1 MSILSNYLDGPW
13 PTLRLMKRLFFFQVV
28 FVAVVFTVARAQT
41 PVPASMASPLT
52 PIAFLTAHEWEAK
65 LPDSAEG
72 KKMKIHAQ
80 FTWSESR
87 QAIRINSKFVTDGQA
102 RPYVEGF
109 YAWDP
114 QQRVIVFWYVD
125 AEGSL
130 TKGTVKAEAGKLVH
144 EFEQIKGD
152 GTSSTFVAKVT
163 PQGDQSWENEI
174 SSGTGGELKPLVKVR
189 YEIAN

>member
-1 MSILSNYLDGPW
+1 
-13 PTLRLMKRLFFFQVV
+13 MKLPFFLQVA
-28 FVAVVFTVARAQT
+28 FAAFLLTAAQAQT
-41 PVPASMASPLT
+41 TSTSTTASALS
-52 PIAFLTAHEWEAK
+52 PIAFLTAHEWDAK
-65 LPDSAEG
+65 LPDSPDG

-87 QAIRINSKFVTDGQA
+87 QAIRINSKFVTEGKA

-130 TKGTVKAEAGKLVH
+130 TKGTVKTDGEKLVH

-152 GTSSTFVAKVT
+152 GKSSSFIANVTSH
-163 PQGDQSWENEI
+163 GEQSWDNEI
-174 SSGTGGELKPLVKVR
+174 FSRNGGELKAVVKVR
-189 YEIAN
+189 YEVAN

>member
-1 MSILSNYLDGPW
+1 
-13 PTLRLMKRLFFFQVV
+13 MKRPLFFQAA
-28 FVAVVFTVARAQT
+28 FVTLVLAVARAQT
-41 PVPASMASPLT
+41 PLPARTASPLT

-65 LPDSAEG
+65 LPDSADG

-87 QAIRINSKFVTDGQA
+87 QAIRINSKFVTDGKA

-114 QQRVIVFWYVD
+114 QQRVIAFWYVD
-125 AEGSL
+125 AEGNL
-130 TKGTVKAEAGKLVH
+130 TKGTVKAEGEKLVH

-152 GTSSTFVAKVT
+152 GKSSAFIANVT
-163 PQGDQSWENEI
+163 RQGEQSWENEI
-174 SSGTGGELKPLVKVR
+174 SSRTRGELKPIVKVR